1 MNVLKEIYLL
11 CSKHLDNLLNFF
23 FIEMEIKLT
32 TTATTTIII
41 DQDTWLS
48 RCQLGFDSRYG
59 NAVLKE
65 KNVPD
70 EEEDR

>member
-32 TTATTTIII
+32 TTATTIII
-41 DQDTWLS
+41 NQDTWLS
-48 RCQLGFDSRYG
+48 RWQLGFDSRYG
-59 NAVLKE
+59 NTVFKE

>member
-11 CSKHLDNLLNFF
+11 CSKHLDNLLNFY

-32 TTATTTIII
+32 TATTIII
-41 DQDTWLS
+41 NQDTWLS
-48 RCQLGFDSRYG
+48 CWQLGFDSRYG
-59 NAVLKE
+59 NAIYKE

-70 EEEDR
+70 EEEEDR